1 MPRWRLTPIS
11 GLALEITQ
19 DVCLNGSLRIGRNV
33 VGPDALTLPPTMT
46 QFSGMHCRVYANL
59 SSGNMQWFVEDTS
72 TNGTFVDGERV
83 VRNTSVRLL
92 EGSRLRLSSPP
103 QETLEFEFVRD
114 DVEDERG
121 DNYSH
126 YSRPQH
132 QQHGLAHQ
140 HHVSQYTGPHYPPQ
154 FASAAPLIA
163 AAGSG
168 GILQAHLKAQHS
180 HAAYGMNGGVSGGG
194 GGGSGVAAGN
204 GTGGGEGTSVP
215 SNPQVPPIN
224 HKRKVGELADDGG
237 DDTAVQLA
245 APGASA
251 IAPNRSVARR
261 TNNNIPASG
270 AGGGG
275 VTMSYVMSPMGMAGG
290 GTAAAAMAAARQ
302 SSAAVP
308 SFYAGHGNMT
318 APLGSGAGGAGAT
331 AEALVHVQAQLRA
344 EKNEKEVLKRQLEAL
359 RRECDDASRNL
370 AALREQHA
378 RQLDR
383 SANERQMSTSREE
396 SLRSML
402 AAAEARAE
410 LVSRQAD
417 TAAERARGELG
428 EAETARRQAE
438 REASDTKA
446 QLAASREELERLNAE
461 LRTERSDAAAQR
473 AAAAA
478 ARRETESVREALA
491 AEQRDKKA
499 EQERAERLQ
508 QQVEV
513 EKASAA
519 AARRMAEQHEAEVR
533 AARTQAED
541 EQRGRRAASEE
552 ALSLRSQVEEARRQL
567 AEAHERLSGLQ
578 DELAARHHRLSTLSK
593 SHAQAEQLLSGLQQ
607 TVAALTHMHSG
618 LSHQYAQ
625 AIAAGDAMPQAG
637 GGGSGNVGG
646 AGAGGAGD
654 GPVGQGHGTLCGQ
667 QPVGALGPQTEAGC
681 AEEQTGALGLGLADN
696 SEGLRAMMQQSQLGG
711 GGMVPASHL
720 GLGHSLGTLQLH
732 PPSTVPGY
740 GFNGGGPSPAR
751 HHSSA
756 AHPHAGGAGMLYG
769 NADPNGLRHGAT
781 NLLPTPPNGGHGQV
795 HCHGNAAAQNQ
806 TQQLHLMSQ
815 HHQQQLGHQSAQ
827 QQQYPHQ
834 QQASFL
840 MMSQQPQQQQ
850 FGQGTQQ
857 HQQHTYTGIGSA
869 HGGAG
874 RGAVEATTPG
884 LLQAGLASQPLQ
896 RGGFVTPQLPP
907 YTDTAATA
915 RGGTQPGNNTLTP
928 LQQPL
933 PASQQ
938 LQQQPVGG
946 LGSVMDGIEA
956 GAGTG
961 EGSFPSAHGGGQLLS
976 GSLPHPSQQ
985 QQIAAA
991 GVIARDMNGGGGHG
1005 GGAPSAASASQQT
1018 TPAIVMREAGGGERQ
1033 DDDLG
1038 VGACGGGG
1046 RELGVMAG
1054 GSRGFEEDEEEGDGY
1069 TSRVRTTD
1077 RNGSGGRRASL
1088 TAAGELAMDVDAA
1101 VHSCGVGGSGG
1112 DGGGDATPQGQAN
1125 QNHVSRQR
1133 HSQQRQPTTPMVATV
1148 LPPQDAM
1155 EVVAS
1160 RGTPCH
1166 NVSAEPAVGGTS
1178 NGTTAPPEAT
1188 LSGGGAVPGGAGA
1201 ARNAVAAWPRLFSRH
1216 LTPSKRRNTAVEAA
1230 DVAADGDISIRDG
1243 DGGTPASRPR
1253 MFAATE
1259 CNGGSAAG
1267 AGAAAGIRICMAGKS
1282 NEGSDAAALVMAT
1295 TTTLMGQGVR
1305 EDRERNHSQSELIG
1319 FMHGAGGDGGANELG
1334 DRAEPQSQELSPQG
1348 RAGVCSAVAAPLVR
1362 EWEQYGLMPQER
1374 AGGSLLRGTGSQQP
1388 PGLLLG
1394 FVEGQ
1399 RDSLGQIALGGTMAG
1414 GSAGGCVRP
1423 GLPLPSVAAIEE
1435 VGATVPADNKGF
1447 GMGPGML
1454 GAVPGAG
1461 LRPHASLLAPLPSS
1475 EEALE
1480 QGLGL
1485 CAGAGKGS
1493 HIYGLHDLAG
1503 NGMSE

>member
-83 VRNTSVRLL
+83 VRNSSVRLL

-132 QQHGLAHQ
+132 QQHGLVHQ
-140 HHVSQYTGPHYPPQ
+140 HHVSQYTGPHHPPQ
-154 FASAAPLIA
+154 YASAVPLPA

-168 GILQAHLKAQHS
+168 GILQVHAKAQQS
-180 HAAYGMNGGVSGGG
+180 HAAYGGVTGGG
-194 GGGSGVAAGN
+194 GGGSGMAAGN
-204 GTGGGEGTSVP
+204 DTGGGEGTSVP
-215 SNPQVPPIN
+215 SNPQVPLVN
-224 HKRKVGELADDGG
+224 HKRKMGELADGG
-237 DDTAVQLA
+237 SDDTAVHVA
-245 APGASA
+245 APGAS
-251 IAPNRSVARR
+251 IVAPNRSVARR
-261 TNNNIPASG
+261 INNNTPASG

-275 VTMSYVMSPMGMAGG
+275 VTMSYGMSPMGMAGG
-290 GTAAAAMAAARQ
+290 GRAAAAMAAARQ

-318 APLGSGAGGAGAT
+318 APLGSGTGGAGAT

-344 EKNEKEVLKRQLEAL
+344 EKNEKEVLKRQLEVL

-370 AALREQHA
+370 AAVREQHA

-428 EAETARRQAE
+428 EAETARRHAE
-438 REASDTKA
+438 REASDAKA

-519 AARRMAEQHEAEVR
+519 AARRMAEQHEVEVR

-541 EQRGRRAASEE
+541 EQQGRRAASEE
-552 ALSLRSQVEEARRQL
+552 VLSLRSQMEEARRQL

-578 DELAARHHRLSTLSK
+578 DELAARHHRLSALSK
-593 SHAQAEQLLSGLQQ
+593 SHAQAKQLLSGLQQ

-625 AIAAGDAMPQAG
+625 AIAAGDAMPQAE
-637 GGGSGNVGG
+637 GGGSGKVGG
-646 AGAGGAGD
+646 AGAGGAGE
-654 GPVGQGHGTLCGQ
+654 GPIGQGHGTACGQ
-667 QPVGALGPQTEAGC
+667 QPAGALPVGPQTDADC
-681 AEEQTGALGLGLADN
+681 AEEETGALGLGLADN
-696 SEGLRAMMQQSQLGG
+696 SEGMGAMMQQSQLGG
-711 GGMVPASHL
+711 GGMVPVSHMA
-720 GLGHSLGTLQLH
+720 LGHPLGTLQLH
-732 PPSTVPGY
+732 LPSTVPGY
-740 GFNGGGPSPAR
+740 GFNSGGPSPAR
-751 HHSSA
+751 HHPSA
-756 AHPHAGGAGMLYG
+756 ARPQGGGTGMLYG
-769 NADPNGLRHGAT
+769 SADPKGLRHGAT
-781 NLLPTPPNGGHGQV
+781 NLLPTPPNGVHGQV
-795 HCHGNAAAQNQ
+795 HCHGNAAVQNQ

-815 HHQQQLGHQSAQ
+815 H
-827 QQQYPHQ
+827 HQ

-850 FGQGTQQ
+850 YGQGTQQ

-869 HGGAG
+869 HGGSG
-874 RGAVEATTPG
+874 RGAVEAIKPG

-896 RGGFVTPQLPP
+896 RVGFMTPQLLP
-907 YTDTAATA
+907 YADTAATA

-928 LQQPL
+928 PQQPL

-961 EGSFPSAHGGGQLLS
+961 EGAFPSAHGGSQLLS

-1018 TPAIVMREAGGGERQ
+1018 TPTAVMREGGAGEWQ
-1033 DDDLG
+1033 DDNLG
-1038 VGACGGGG
+1038 VGPCGGGG
-1046 RELGVMAG
+1046 HELDVMGG
-1054 GSRGFEEDEEEGDGY
+1054 GSRGFEEDEEEGGGY
-1069 TSRVRTTD
+1069 TSHVRTAD
-1077 RNGSGGRRASL
+1077 RKGSGGRRASL
-1088 TAAGELAMDVDAA
+1088 AAAGALAMDVDAA
-1101 VHSCGVGGSGG
+1101 VPSCGVGGSGG
-1112 DGGGDATPQGQAN
+1112 DGGGDATPQGQAK
-1125 QNHVSRQR
+1125 QDHVSRQH
-1133 HSQQRQPTTPMVATV
+1133 HSQQRQFTTPMVDAV
-1148 LPPQDAM
+1148 VPPQD
-1155 EVVAS
+1155 ELDVIAS
-1160 RGTPCH
+1160 RGTPCQ
-1166 NVSAEPAVGGTS
+1166 NVSVQPTVGETS
-1178 NGTTAPPEAT
+1178 IGPTAPPEAT
-1188 LSGGGAVPGGAGA
+1188 RSGGGAVPGGAGA
-1201 ARNAVAAWPRLFSRH
+1201 ARNAVGAWPRLFSRH
-1216 LTPSKRRNTAVEAA
+1216 LTPTKRPNTAIEAA
-1230 DVAADGDISIRDG
+1230 DVAADGDTSITDG
-1243 DGGTPASRPR
+1243 DDGTPASRPR

-1259 CNGGSAAG
+1259 CNGGSAAAG
-1267 AGAAAGIRICMAGKS
+1267 AGAAAGTRICMAGK
-1282 NEGSDAAALVMAT
+1282 NNKGADATALVMASSMT
-1295 TTTLMGQGVR
+1295 SMGQGVR
-1305 EDRERNHSQSELIG
+1305 EDRGRDHNQSQLMG
-1319 FMHGAGGDGGANELG
+1319 FMHSAGDDGGANELG
-1334 DRAEPQSQELSPQG
+1334 DGAEPRSQELSPQG

-1362 EWEQYGLMPQER
+1362 EWEQYGLMAQER

-1399 RDSLGQIALGGTMAG
+1399 QDSLGQITLGGAMT
-1414 GSAGGCVRP
+1414 GGCVGGSVRS
-1423 GLPLPSVAAIEE
+1423 GLPLPSVAATEE
-1435 VGATVPADNKGF
+1435 VGLVGTTVPVDKGF
-1447 GMGPGML
+1447 GMGQGVL
-1454 GAVPGAG
+1454 GAGPGAE

-1480 QGLGL
+1480 QGLGV
-1485 CAGAGKGS
+1485 GAGTRKCS
-1493 HIYGLHDLAG
+1493 HIYGLHNMAG
-1503 NGMSE
+1503 NDMSE